1 METQNHPRPHQR
13 TPAEINPL
21 AAAPVAINTAAGHSP
36 IDAAIEAQ
44 NKAIVGIVTKA
55 MGSIS
60 NELKKQHA
68 AHKKFYLFGETSTQ
82 VVPKKILLKFQ
93 IFLNYFS
100 SFERECVGNVSR
112 SCQPT
117 KIGGQIKRPIQ
128 NRALFQIGHSIYKFF
143 PNTS

>member
-13 TPAEINPL
+13 THAEINPL

-68 AHKKFYLFGETSTQ
+68 EHKKFYLFGETSTQ

-93 IFLNYFS
+93 IFFITFRHS
-100 SFERECVGNVSR
+100 KKSVREMYLARASQQR
-112 SCQPT
+112 YYMLF
-117 KIGGQIKRPIQ
+117 PI
-128 NRALFQIGHSIYKFF
+128 
-143 PNTS
+143 